1 QAGFMAGVATALQ
14 LKEGQLGFIGGME
27 IPPVQKF
34 NWGFQQGVAF
44 ANEKLGTHMSLEAKN
59 VIYQGSFDDSAAGGQ
74 IAAQMYDNGVKAIF
88 CAAGGVGVGAIQEAK
103 NRAASGK
110 EAWIIGVDVDQYDDG
125 IYEGDKSVILTSA
138 VKRIDHASYDMI
150 KKELDGTFP
159 GGQTLLYDAKNDG
172 VGLPDKNPNLSEETM
187 TEVNKVFEQLKNGEI
202 KVSNEQGDLIN

>member
-1 QAGFMAGVATALQ
+1 
-14 LKEGQLGFIGGME
+14 ME
-27 IPPVQKF
+27 FPPVQKF
-34 NWGFQQGVAF
+34 NWGFQQGVAV

-125 IYEGDKSVILTSA
+125 I
-138 VKRIDHASYDMI
+138 
-150 KKELDGTFP
+150 
-159 GGQTLLYDAKNDG
+159 
-172 VGLPDKNPNLSEETM
+172 
-187 TEVNKVFEQLKNGEI
+187 
-202 KVSNEQGDLIN
+202 

>member
-1 QAGFMAGVATALQ
+1 MAGVATALE
-14 LKEGQLGFIGGME
+14 LKEGDLGFIGGME
-27 IPPVQKF
+27 IPSVQKF

-44 ANEKLGTHMSLEAKN
+44 ANEKLGTKMSLQEKN

-103 NRAASGK
+103 NRTASGK

-138 VKRIDHASYDMI
+138 IKRIDHASYDMI
-150 KKELDGTFP
+150 KKELDGSFP
-159 GGQTLLYDAKNDG
+159 GGQTLRYDVTNDG
-172 VGLPDKNPNLSEETM
+172 VGLPDKNPNLSEETI

-202 KVSNEQGDLIN
+202 TVSAEQGDLIK

>member
-1 QAGFMAGVATALQ
+1 
-14 LKEGQLGFIGGME
+14 
-27 IPPVQKF
+27 
-34 NWGFQQGVAF
+34 
-44 ANEKLGTHMSLEAKN
+44 
-59 VIYQGSFDDSAAGGQ
+59 
-74 IAAQMYDNGVKAIF
+74 MYDNGVKAIF

-159 GGQTLLYDAKNDG
+159 GGQTLLYDAKMM
-172 VGLPDKNPNLSEETM
+172 V
-187 TEVNKVFEQLKNGEI
+187 
-202 KVSNEQGDLIN
+202 